1 MSDTP
6 DQKPQENPTPA
17 TAQDGAANPE
27 SMLAAGRRRWLAFW
41 RENITSPAAAWRS
54 FNTFTNELSRD
65 YTFWLHFMAVR
76 GGASVVVGA
85 SIFAVTY
92 ALTLPIALA
101 ATIIAGVTLAAGTAT
116 VALVAGGRF
125 VVGRI
130 RQAYDVLNHGA
141 PAVST
146 ASPHP
151 PRSPRGIYK
160 GLEWLSQT
168 KAVQAVGRSRQW
180 QMADHFVRRQKQ
192 WMLGGAAY
200 GGAAMSAGVGGWYLA
215 TQIAVLPL
223 IAVGSAISFATVAAL
238 GGVISGGVGI
248 YFATKS
254 LLRWSREEK
263 KERVANAQQD
273 FICDKTAP
281 AAQTPKLA
289 PSFGRA
295 LEAKDQPQKDET
307 TAPADAAAPKQHQ
320 TPRKPA
326 P

>member
-1 MSDTP
+1 MSDAP
-6 DQKPQENPTPA
+6 EQEPQQNPTPA
-17 TAQDGAANPE
+17 SPPAETAAPE

-76 GGASVVVGA
+76 GGASVVIGA

-101 ATIIAGVTLAAGTAT
+101 ATIITGVTLAAGTAT

-146 ASPHP
+146 KSPHP
-151 PRSPRGIYK
+151 PRSARGIYK
-160 GLEWLSQT
+160 GIEWMAQT
-168 KAVQAVGRSRQW
+168 KAVQAIGRSRQW

-273 FICDKTAP
+273 FICDQTAP
-281 AAQTPKLA
+281 AAQTPKLS

-295 LEAKDQPQKDET
+295 LEKPET
-307 TAPADAAAPKQHQ
+307 PATAEAAPKQKPA
-320 TPRKPA
+320 PRKPA